1 MRIFDA
7 NPALDANARE
17 IGGLNLTLGF
27 DDKRSAAVPLGSVVK
42 TISGDVTTGKP
53 ETMEG
58 AVYLAMP
65 VKSAADAKH
74 VALQC
79 AMSDAFKPSGS
90 IAAITCAKKDGG
102 APVEIDGTAVRTL
115 KTGWT
120 GAAGTNVYQCQ
131 WSNISYNID
140 EYINASNKLRAMTDA
155 EMEEQGVI
163 RPGSY
168 VDPGEVTGAYGW
180 KDKGHEYVIAKFNM
194 TALSRMTSMSDSST
208 LLFDNVAVGNANAA
222 FGGYMIMSGTSMA
235 TPAVAGCVAVVAKDE
250 PESKDLD
257 EAALEQLARDRAA
270 KLLAAVDYDAD
281 LSKLCRTGG
290 RVNLHGKVG
299 NEFTKK
305 AALITGANVEDN
317 VLTIKGCYF
326 GSGGTLSI
334 DDNEIATTAWADG
347 EITAT
352 LPSLFNGPHVAKVKN
367 ADGAFTRVVFSYSS
381 AQASGRPLYE
391 NELVPLEKDATVA
404 EAVAKKDTDSFFGPM
419 AACDGSVFAITVKA
433 QPENLADT
441 VWRYDTSANTWKDL
455 GMPVE
460 SDSEEKKWA

>member
-1 MRIFDA
+1 MSDFSCWGQNSTDVFGPGASIYSTVVREAAKISDQNEGVDLKDPKVKDVYSRSRYERFLPEATAAENLLTLSGAEGKVGIERFDGSESPVRIFDA

-42 TISGDVTTGKP
+42 TIPGDVATGKP

-58 AVYLAMP
+58 AVYLAIP

-102 APVEIDGTAVRTL
+102 APVEINGTAVRTL

-140 EYINASNKLRAMTDA
+140 EYIKASNKLRAMTDA

-180 KDKGHEYVIAKFNM
+180 KDKGREYVIAKFNM

-208 LLFDNVAVGNANAA
+208 LLFDNVAVGNAHAA

-250 PESKDLD
+250 PESKGVD
-257 EAALEQLARDRAA
+257 EAALEQLAR
-270 KLLAAVDYDAD
+270 
-281 LSKLCRTGG
+281 RTP
-290 RVNLHGKVG
+290 R
-299 NEFTKK
+299 
-305 AALITGANVEDN
+305 
-317 VLTIKGCYF
+317 
-326 GSGGTLSI
+326 
-334 DDNEIATTAWADG
+334 
-347 EITAT
+347 
-352 LPSLFNGPHVAKVKN
+352 
-367 ADGAFTRVVFSYSS
+367 RSS
-381 AQASGRPLYE
+381 SQR
-391 NELVPLEKDATVA
+391 
-404 EAVAKKDTDSFFGPM
+404 
-419 AACDGSVFAITVKA
+419 
-433 QPENLADT
+433 
-441 VWRYDTSANTWKDL
+441 R
-455 GMPVE
+455 
-460 SDSEEKKWA
+460 